1 MLGNLDISRRVLG
14 ATGAQVEGSKQASE
28 DFSSE
33 IGDTINEIEVQQDI
47 VVEFKYQRSM
57 FGQSR

>member
-1 MLGNLDISRRVLG
+1 MPRV
-14 ATGAQVEGSKQASE
+14 AQVEGSKQAGE

-33 IGDTINEIEVQQDI
+33 ISDTIHNIKVQQDT
-47 VVEFKYQRSM
+47 VVELKYQRSM